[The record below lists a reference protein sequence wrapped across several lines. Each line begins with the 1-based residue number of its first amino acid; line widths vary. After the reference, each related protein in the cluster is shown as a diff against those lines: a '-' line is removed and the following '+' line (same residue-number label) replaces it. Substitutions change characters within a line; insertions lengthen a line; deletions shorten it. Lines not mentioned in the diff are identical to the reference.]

1 MDNLKYWNNPGWYE
15 VTLKIKVKATVPD
28 FDNAEEAQIIAEGM
42 VLNAID
48 DLGYGDCIK
57 NDPETLSVSK
67 GTK

>member
-1 MDNLKYWNNPGWYE
+1 
-15 VTLKIKVKATVPD
+15 
-28 FDNAEEAQIIAEGM
+28 M